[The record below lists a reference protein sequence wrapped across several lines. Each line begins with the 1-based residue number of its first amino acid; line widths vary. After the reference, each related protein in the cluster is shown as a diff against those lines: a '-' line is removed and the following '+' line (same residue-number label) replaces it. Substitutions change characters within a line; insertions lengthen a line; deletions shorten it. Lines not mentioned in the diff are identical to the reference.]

1 MADKR
6 TIAIAANDKMGLQGE
21 VSHHFGRCPAY
32 VLAEVEGDRI
42 TGHKVAENPHFNSH
56 QPGQMPNF
64 IKNLGADVILAG
76 GMGPMAINMFNSM
89 GIEVATGAV
98 GKVENVLGAYL
109 KGEVKGIFPCSHN
122 HDDSCSH

>member
-1 MADKR
+1 
-6 TIAIAANDKMGLQGE
+6 
-21 VSHHFGRCPAY
+21 
-32 VLAEVEGDRI
+32 
-42 TGHKVAENPHFNSH
+42 
-56 QPGQMPNF
+56 MPNF